1 MHEFMSVEERVAA
14 GGVLTQVIGW
24 VAGGGRLGGSQ
35 RHGNVNTRYPEHWD
49 TGADNIQHTT
59 IPHRMQLRGYS

>member
-1 MHEFMSVEERVAA
+1 MGHEFMSVEGLVAGG

-24 VAGGGRLGGSQ
+24 WQEGVGWVAGGGRVGGSQ
-35 RHGNVNTRYPEHWD
+35 KLGNVNTEYTEHWD

-59 IPHRMQLRGYS
+59 